1 MATNLVN
8 KMTVMKHCKRLLT
21 VVLTLCLSFAFACG
35 GRGAD
40 TTGGTTGETPSV
52 QPDGGN
58 DETGETPSVQPDGGN
73 DETGETSP
81 TQPDGGNDGT
91 GATSPTQPD
100 GGNDG
105 TGETPPNEGDE
116 DSAEEE
122 EKEDVGKVNPDGSI
136 ELPERPA

>member
-58 DETGETPSVQPDGGN
+58 DETGETPPD
-73 DETGETSP
+73 
-81 TQPDGGNDGT
+81 
-91 GATSPTQPD
+91 
-100 GGNDG
+100 
-105 TGETPPNEGDE
+105 EGDE
-116 DSAEEE
+116 DFAEEE

>member
-1 MATNLVN
+1 MTNLVN

-58 DETGETPSVQPDGGN
+58 DGTGETSPTQPDEGN

-81 TQPDGGNDGT
+81 TQPDGGNDE
-91 GATSPTQPD
+91 
-100 GGNDG
+100 

-116 DSAEEE
+116 DFAEEE